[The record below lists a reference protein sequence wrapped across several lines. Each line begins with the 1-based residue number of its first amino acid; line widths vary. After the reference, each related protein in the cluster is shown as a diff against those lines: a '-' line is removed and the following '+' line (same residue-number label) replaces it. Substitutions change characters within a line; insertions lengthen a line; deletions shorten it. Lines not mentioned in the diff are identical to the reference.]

1 MEPLRINWGG
11 YMEQDT
17 PLLVLENLSIGYN
30 AVLASGINASIHA
43 GEVIAVLGPSG
54 IGKTTLV
61 RTIAGL
67 VEPIDGR
74 VELRVDKRGGLGYI
88 PQKLGLVRHA
98 SVYHNVNLG
107 ARASLPVL
115 KGGSDERKK
124 RVNSALSAL
133 GIEEKT
139 TEPVRRLSGGQLRRV
154 ATARALAQRPS
165 LLLADEFLSELDHNT
180 VDVVI
185 AAVKELLDAG
195 TSIIM
200 VEHHEENVT
209 LLATRVWIIE
219 DEKLHDFSIDEWKTI
234 QVGHLPGGEEE

>member
-1 MEPLRINWGG
+1 MG
-11 YMEQDT
+11 QDR
-17 PLLVLENLSIGYN
+17 PLLILENLSIGYN
-30 AVLASGINASIHA
+30 AVLASEISASINA

-54 IGKTTLV
+54 VGKTTLV

-67 VEPIDGR
+67 IEPIGGR
-74 VELRVDKRGGLGYI
+74 VDLHVDRRGGLGYI

-115 KGGSDERKK
+115 QGDSMERKK
-124 RVNSALSAL
+124 RVNSALIAL

-139 TEPVRRLSGGQLRRV
+139 AEPVRRLSGGQLRRV

-185 AAVKELLDAG
+185 AAVKEMLDAG
-195 TSIIM
+195 TSMIM
-200 VEHHEENVT
+200 VEHHEENVA
-209 LLATRVWIIE
+209 LLATRVWLIE
-219 DEKLHDFSIDEWKTI
+219 DEKFYDFSMDEWRER
-234 QVGHLPGGEEE
+234 VGEEE

>member
-1 MEPLRINWGG
+1 VG
-11 YMEQDT
+11 QDR

-30 AVLASGINASIHA
+30 AVLASEISARINA

-54 IGKTTLV
+54 VGKTTLV

-67 VEPIDGR
+67 VEPIGGR
-74 VELRVDKRGGLGYI
+74 VDLHVDRRGGLGYI

-115 KGGSDERKK
+115 QGGSEERKK
-124 RVNSALSAL
+124 RVNSALIAL

-139 TEPVRRLSGGQLRRV
+139 AEPVRRLSGGQLRRV

-185 AAVKELLDAG
+185 AAVKEMLDAG
-195 TSIIM
+195 TSMVM
-200 VEHHEENVT
+200 VEHHEENVA
-209 LLATRVWIIE
+209 LLATRVWLIE
-219 DEKLHDFSIDEWKTI
+219 DEKFYDFSIDEWRER
-234 QVGHLPGGEEE
+234 VGEEE

>member
-1 MEPLRINWGG
+1 MG
-11 YMEQDT
+11 QDR

-30 AVLASGINASIHA
+30 AVLASEISASINA

-54 IGKTTLV
+54 VGKTTLV

-67 VEPIDGR
+67 IEPIGGR
-74 VELRVDKRGGLGYI
+74 VDLHVDRRGGLGYI

-115 KGGSDERKK
+115 QGDSMERKK
-124 RVNSALSAL
+124 RVNSALIAL

-139 TEPVRRLSGGQLRRV
+139 AEPVRRLSGGQLRRV

-185 AAVKELLDAG
+185 AAVKEMLDAG
-195 TSIIM
+195 TSMVM
-200 VEHHEENVT
+200 VEHHEENVA
-209 LLATRVWIIE
+209 LLATRVWLIE
-219 DEKLHDFSIDEWKTI
+219 DEKFYDFSIDEWRER
-234 QVGHLPGGEEE
+234 VGEEE

>member
-1 MEPLRINWGG
+1 MG
-11 YMEQDT
+11 QDR

-30 AVLASGINASIHA
+30 AVLASEISARINA

-54 IGKTTLV
+54 VGKTTLV

-67 VEPIDGR
+67 IEPIGGR
-74 VELRVDKRGGLGYI
+74 VELHVDRRGGLGYI

-115 KGGSDERKK
+115 QGDSEERKK
-124 RVNSALSAL
+124 RVNSALIAL

-139 TEPVRRLSGGQLRRV
+139 AEPVRRLSGGQLRRV

-185 AAVKELLDAG
+185 AAVKEMLGAG
-195 TSIIM
+195 TSMVM
-200 VEHHEENVT
+200 VEHHEENVA
-209 LLATRVWIIE
+209 LLATRVWLIE
-219 DEKLHDFSIDEWKTI
+219 DEKFHDFSIDEWRER
-234 QVGHLPGGEEE
+234 VGEEE

>member
-1 MEPLRINWGG
+1 MG
-11 YMEQDT
+11 QDR

-30 AVLASGINASIHA
+30 AVLASEISASINA

-54 IGKTTLV
+54 VGKTTLV

-67 VEPIDGR
+67 IEPIDGR
-74 VELRVDKRGGLGYI
+74 VDQHVDRRGGLGYI

-115 KGGSDERKK
+115 QGDSMERKK
-124 RVNSALSAL
+124 RVNSALIAL

-139 TEPVRRLSGGQLRRV
+139 AEPVRRLSGGQLRRV

-185 AAVKELLDAG
+185 AAVKEMLDAG
-195 TSIIM
+195 TSMVM
-200 VEHHEENVT
+200 VEHHEENVA
-209 LLATRVWIIE
+209 LLATRVWLIE
-219 DEKLHDFSIDEWKTI
+219 DEKFYDFSIDEWRER
-234 QVGHLPGGEEE
+234 VGEEE

>member
-1 MEPLRINWGG
+1 MG
-11 YMEQDT
+11 QDR

-30 AVLASGINASIHA
+30 AVLASEISARINA

-54 IGKTTLV
+54 VGKTTLV

-67 VEPIDGR
+67 VEPIGGR
-74 VELRVDKRGGLGYI
+74 VDLHVDRRGGLGYI

-115 KGGSDERKK
+115 QGGSEERKK
-124 RVNSALSAL
+124 RVNSALIAL

-185 AAVKELLDAG
+185 AAVKEMLDAG
-195 TSIIM
+195 TSMVM
-200 VEHHEENVT
+200 VEHHEENVA
-209 LLATRVWIIE
+209 LLATRVWLIE
-219 DEKLHDFSIDEWKTI
+219 DEKFYDFSIDEWRER
-234 QVGHLPGGEEE
+234 VGEEE

>member
-1 MEPLRINWGG
+1 MG
-11 YMEQDT
+11 QDR

-30 AVLASGINASIHA
+30 AVLASDISARINS

-54 IGKTTLV
+54 VGKTTLV

-67 VEPIDGR
+67 IEPIGGR
-74 VELRVDKRGGLGYI
+74 VDLHVDRRGGLGYI

-115 KGGSDERKK
+115 QGDSMERKK
-124 RVNSALSAL
+124 RVNSALIAL

-139 TEPVRRLSGGQLRRV
+139 AEPVRRLSGGQLRRV

-180 VDVVI
+180 VDVVV
-185 AAVKELLDAG
+185 AAVKEMLDAG
-195 TSIIM
+195 TSMVM
-200 VEHHEENVT
+200 VEHHEENVA
-209 LLATRVWIIE
+209 LLATRVWLIE
-219 DEKLHDFSIDEWKTI
+219 DEKFYDFSIDEWRER
-234 QVGHLPGGEEE
+234 VGEEE

>member
-1 MEPLRINWGG
+1 MG
-11 YMEQDT
+11 QDR

-30 AVLASGINASIHA
+30 AVLASEISARINS

-54 IGKTTLV
+54 VGKTTLV

-67 VEPIDGR
+67 IEPIDGR
-74 VELRVDKRGGLGYI
+74 VDQHVDRRGGLGYI

-115 KGGSDERKK
+115 QGDSMERKK
-124 RVNSALSAL
+124 RVNSALIAL

-139 TEPVRRLSGGQLRRV
+139 AEPVRRLSGGQLRRV

-185 AAVKELLDAG
+185 AAVKEMLDAG
-195 TSIIM
+195 TSMVM
-200 VEHHEENVT
+200 VEHHEENVA
-209 LLATRVWIIE
+209 LLATRVWLIE
-219 DEKLHDFSIDEWKTI
+219 DEKFYDFSIDEWRER
-234 QVGHLPGGEEE
+234 VGEEE

>member
-1 MEPLRINWGG
+1 MG
-11 YMEQDT
+11 QDR

-30 AVLASGINASIHA
+30 AVLASEISASINA

-54 IGKTTLV
+54 VGKTTLV

-67 VEPIDGR
+67 IEPIGGS
-74 VELRVDKRGGLGYI
+74 VDLHVDRRGGLGYI

-115 KGGSDERKK
+115 QGDSMERKK
-124 RVNSALSAL
+124 RVNSALIAL

-139 TEPVRRLSGGQLRRV
+139 AEPVRRLSGGQLRRV

-180 VDVVI
+180 VDVVV
-185 AAVKELLDAG
+185 AAVKEMLDAG
-195 TSIIM
+195 TSMVM
-200 VEHHEENVT
+200 VEHHEENVA
-209 LLATRVWIIE
+209 LLATRVWLIE
-219 DEKLHDFSIDEWKTI
+219 DEKFYDFSIDEWRER
-234 QVGHLPGGEEE
+234 VGEEE

>member
-1 MEPLRINWGG
+1 MG
-11 YMEQDT
+11 QDR

-30 AVLASGINASIHA
+30 AVLASEISARINA

-54 IGKTTLV
+54 VGKTTLV

-67 VEPIDGR
+67 IEPIGGR
-74 VELRVDKRGGLGYI
+74 VDLHVDRRGGLGYI

-115 KGGSDERKK
+115 QGGSEERKK
-124 RVNSALSAL
+124 RVNSALIAL

-154 ATARALAQRPS
+154 ATARALAQQPS

-185 AAVKELLDAG
+185 AAVKEMLDAG
-195 TSIIM
+195 TSMVM
-200 VEHHEENVT
+200 VEHHEENVA
-209 LLATRVWIIE
+209 LLATRVWLIE
-219 DEKLHDFSIDEWKTI
+219 DEKFYDFSIDEWRER
-234 QVGHLPGGEEE
+234 VGEEE

>member
-1 MEPLRINWGG
+1 MG
-11 YMEQDT
+11 QDR

-30 AVLASGINASIHA
+30 AVLASEISARINS

-54 IGKTTLV
+54 VGKTTLV

-67 VEPIDGR
+67 IEPIDGR
-74 VELRVDKRGGLGYI
+74 VDLHVDRRGGLGYI

-115 KGGSDERKK
+115 QGDSMERKK
-124 RVNSALSAL
+124 RVNSALIAL

-139 TEPVRRLSGGQLRRV
+139 AEPVRRLSGGQLRRV

-185 AAVKELLDAG
+185 AAVKEMLDAG
-195 TSIIM
+195 TSMIM
-200 VEHHEENVT
+200 VEHHEENVA
-209 LLATRVWIIE
+209 LLATRVWLIE
-219 DEKLHDFSIDEWKTI
+219 DEKFYDFSIDEWRER
-234 QVGHLPGGEEE
+234 VGEEE

>member
-1 MEPLRINWGG
+1 MG
-11 YMEQDT
+11 QDR

-30 AVLASGINASIHA
+30 AVLASEISARINA

-54 IGKTTLV
+54 VGKTTLV

-67 VEPIDGR
+67 VEPIGGR
-74 VELRVDKRGGLGYI
+74 VELHVDRRGGLGYI
-88 PQKLGLVRHA
+88 PQRLGLVRHA

-115 KGGSDERKK
+115 QGGSEERKK
-124 RVNSALSAL
+124 RVNSALIAL

-185 AAVKELLDAG
+185 AAVKEMLDAG
-195 TSIIM
+195 TSMVM
-200 VEHHEENVT
+200 VEHHEENVA
-209 LLATRVWIIE
+209 LLATRVWLIE
-219 DEKLHDFSIDEWKTI
+219 DEKFYDFSIDEWRER
-234 QVGHLPGGEEE
+234 VGEEE

>member
-1 MEPLRINWGG
+1 VG
-11 YMEQDT
+11 QDR

-30 AVLASGINASIHA
+30 AVLASEISARINA

-54 IGKTTLV
+54 VGKTTLV

-67 VEPIDGR
+67 IEPIGGR
-74 VELRVDKRGGLGYI
+74 VDLHVDRRGGLGYI

-115 KGGSDERKK
+115 QGDSEERKK
-124 RVNSALSAL
+124 RVNSALIAL

-185 AAVKELLDAG
+185 AAVKEMLDAG
-195 TSIIM
+195 TSMVM
-200 VEHHEENVT
+200 VEHHEENVA
-209 LLATRVWIIE
+209 LLATRVWLIE
-219 DEKLHDFSIDEWKTI
+219 DEKFYDFSIDEWRER
-234 QVGHLPGGEEE
+234 VGEEE

>member
-1 MEPLRINWGG
+1 MG
-11 YMEQDT
+11 QDR

-30 AVLASGINASIHA
+30 AVLASEISASINA

-54 IGKTTLV
+54 VGKTTLV

-67 VEPIDGR
+67 IEPIGGS
-74 VELRVDKRGGLGYI
+74 VDLHVDRRGGLGYI

-98 SVYHNVNLG
+98 SVYDNVNLG
-107 ARASLPVL
+107 ARASLTVL
-115 KGGSDERKK
+115 QGDSMERKK
-124 RVNSALSAL
+124 RVNSALIAL

-139 TEPVRRLSGGQLRRV
+139 AEPVRRLSGGQLRRV

-185 AAVKELLDAG
+185 AAVKEMLDAG
-195 TSIIM
+195 TSMVM
-200 VEHHEENVT
+200 VEHHEENVA
-209 LLATRVWIIE
+209 LLATRVWLIE
-219 DEKLHDFSIDEWKTI
+219 DEKFYDFSIDEWRER
-234 QVGHLPGGEEE
+234 VGEEE

>member
-1 MEPLRINWGG
+1 MG
-11 YMEQDT
+11 QDR

-30 AVLASGINASIHA
+30 AVLASEISARINA

-54 IGKTTLV
+54 VGKTTLV

-67 VEPIDGR
+67 VEPIGGR
-74 VELRVDKRGGLGYI
+74 VDLHVDRRGGLGYI

-115 KGGSDERKK
+115 QGDSEERKK
-124 RVNSALSAL
+124 RVNSALIAL

-185 AAVKELLDAG
+185 AAVKEMLDAG
-195 TSIIM
+195 TSMVM
-200 VEHHEENVT
+200 VEHHEENVA
-209 LLATRVWIIE
+209 LLATRVWLIE
-219 DEKLHDFSIDEWKTI
+219 DEKFYDFSIDEWRER
-234 QVGHLPGGEEE
+234 VGEEE

>member
-1 MEPLRINWGG
+1 MNE
-11 YMEQDT
+11 DA

-30 AVLASGINASIHA
+30 VTLVSRITAEIYS
-43 GEVIAVLGPSG
+43 GEVIAILGPSG

-67 VEPIDGR
+67 VEPIGGEVQLN
-74 VELRVDKRGGLGYI
+74 VEKRGGLGYI

-107 ARASLPVL
+107 ARASLPVIR
-115 KGGSDERKK
+115 GRSDERKK
-124 RVNSALSAL
+124 RVHSALVAL

-154 ATARALAQRPS
+154 ATARALAQRPK

-180 VDVVI
+180 VDIVI
-185 AAVKELLDAG
+185 DAVKELLDSG
-195 TSIIM
+195 TSIVM
-200 VEHHEENVT
+200 VEHHEENVE
-209 LLATRVWIIE
+209 LLATRVWLIE
-219 DEKLHDFSIDEWKTI
+219 NETLFDYSIEEWRSR
-234 QVGHLPGGEEE
+234 GSEEE

>member
-1 MEPLRINWGG
+1 MG
-11 YMEQDT
+11 QDS

-30 AVLASGINASIHA
+30 AVLASEISASINA

-54 IGKTTLV
+54 VGKTTLV

-67 VEPIDGR
+67 IEPIGGR
-74 VELRVDKRGGLGYI
+74 VDLHVDRRGGLGYI

-115 KGGSDERKK
+115 QGDSMERKK
-124 RVNSALSAL
+124 RVNSALIAL

-139 TEPVRRLSGGQLRRV
+139 AEPVRRLSGGQLRRV

-180 VDVVI
+180 VDVVV
-185 AAVKELLDAG
+185 AAVKEMLDAG
-195 TSIIM
+195 TSMVM
-200 VEHHEENVT
+200 VEHHEENVA
-209 LLATRVWIIE
+209 LLATRVWLIE
-219 DEKLHDFSIDEWKTI
+219 DEKFYDFSIDEWRER
-234 QVGHLPGGEEE
+234 VGEEE

>member
-1 MEPLRINWGG
+1 MG
-11 YMEQDT
+11 QDR

-30 AVLASGINASIHA
+30 AVLASEISASINA

-54 IGKTTLV
+54 VGKTTLV

-67 VEPIDGR
+67 IEPIGGR
-74 VELRVDKRGGLGYI
+74 VDLHVDRRGGLGYI

-115 KGGSDERKK
+115 QGDSMERKK
-124 RVNSALSAL
+124 RVNSALIAL

-139 TEPVRRLSGGQLRRV
+139 AEPVRRLSGGQLRRV

-180 VDVVI
+180 VDVVG
-185 AAVKELLDAG
+185 AAVKEMLDAG
-195 TSIIM
+195 TSMVM
-200 VEHHEENVT
+200 VEHHEENVA
-209 LLATRVWIIE
+209 LLATRVWLIE
-219 DEKLHDFSIDEWKTI
+219 DEKFYDFSIDEWRER
-234 QVGHLPGGEEE
+234 VGEEE

>member
-1 MEPLRINWGG
+1 MG
-11 YMEQDT
+11 QDR

-30 AVLASGINASIHA
+30 AVLASEISARINA

-54 IGKTTLV
+54 VGKTTLV

-67 VEPIDGR
+67 IEPIGGR
-74 VELRVDKRGGLGYI
+74 VDLHVDRRGGLGYI

-115 KGGSDERKK
+115 QGDSEERKK
-124 RVNSALSAL
+124 RVNSALIAL
-133 GIEEKT
+133 GIEQKT
-139 TEPVRRLSGGQLRRV
+139 AEPVRRLSGGQLRRV

-185 AAVKELLDAG
+185 AAVKEMLDAG
-195 TSIIM
+195 TSMVM
-200 VEHHEENVT
+200 VEHHEENVA
-209 LLATRVWIIE
+209 LLATRVWLIE
-219 DEKLHDFSIDEWKTI
+219 DEKFYDFSIDEWRER
-234 QVGHLPGGEEE
+234 VGEEE

>member
-1 MEPLRINWGG
+1 MG
-11 YMEQDT
+11 QDR

-30 AVLASGINASIHA
+30 AVLASDISARINS

-54 IGKTTLV
+54 VGKTTLV

-67 VEPIDGR
+67 IEPIGGR
-74 VELRVDKRGGLGYI
+74 VDLHVDRRGGLGYI

-115 KGGSDERKK
+115 QGDSMERKK
-124 RVNSALSAL
+124 RVNSALIAL

-139 TEPVRRLSGGQLRRV
+139 AEPVRRLSGGQLRRV

-185 AAVKELLDAG
+185 AAVKEMLDAG
-195 TSIIM
+195 TSMVM
-200 VEHHEENVT
+200 VEHHEENVA
-209 LLATRVWIIE
+209 LLATRVWLIE
-219 DEKLHDFSIDEWKTI
+219 DEKFYDFSIDEWRER
-234 QVGHLPGGEEE
+234 VGEEE

>member
-1 MEPLRINWGG
+1 
-11 YMEQDT
+11 
-17 PLLVLENLSIGYN
+17 VLENLSIGYN
-30 AVLASGINASIHA
+30 AVLAAEISARINA

-54 IGKTTLV
+54 VGKTTLV

-67 VEPIDGR
+67 VEPIGGR
-74 VELRVDKRGGLGYI
+74 VDLHVDRRGGLGYI

-107 ARASLPVL
+107 ARASLPML
-115 KGGSDERKK
+115 QGGSEERKK
-124 RVNSALSAL
+124 RVNSALTAL

-139 TEPVRRLSGGQLRRV
+139 AEPVRRLSGGQLRRV

-185 AAVKELLDAG
+185 AAVKEMLDAG
-195 TSIIM
+195 TSMVM
-200 VEHHEENVT
+200 VEHHEGNVA
-209 LLATRVWIIE
+209 LLATRVWLIE
-219 DEKLHDFSIDEWKTI
+219 DEKFYDFSIDEWRER
-234 QVGHLPGGEEE
+234 VGEEE